1 MPRGRKARPA
11 SGHRPAGRPPR
22 IPSIVPAGTPVI
34 LSGGLAADL
43 SYVVQQQQVQAA
55 RVRILLGPVC
65 VKGALFSLLYLQMNN
80 PAAIKTAIEK
90 GQSC

>member
-11 SGHRPAGRPPR
+11 SGCGLRAGRPPR

-34 LSGGLAADL
+34 LSGDLAADL

-55 RVRILLGPVC
+55 RVRILLGPGSACGPSVSDC
-65 VKGALFSLLYLQMNN
+65 LSATY
-80 PAAIKTAIEK
+80 
-90 GQSC
+90 